1 MNTFTDFIACAEAL
15 IKMGLTTADSLAI
28 MGASAG
34 GLLIGACCNMRGS
47 DLFKVAILDVPFVD
61 VLCTM
66 CDSTVPLTA
75 VEWDEW

>member
-1 MNTFTDFIACAEAL
+1 MDRTSSLSFNVIY
-15 IKMGLTTADSLAI
+15 MPTATV
-28 MGASAG
+28 
-34 GLLIGACCNMRGS
+34 NMRP
-47 DLFKVAILDVPFVD
+47 DLFKVATMDVPFVD